1 MNKTILETKNL
12 KKSFGDLEVLKGI
25 NFKIEKGEVVAIIGP
40 SGSGKSTFL
49 RCLNYVEE
57 KGDGEIFFKGKLIG
71 DSKEDKR
78 MLRQQMG
85 MVFQHFNLF
94 NHKTILENVT
104 LAPVLVGKL
113 TKTEAKNKALELLDR
128 VGLVDKCNEYP
139 NSLSGGQRQRVAIA
153 RTLAMDPEV
162 ILFDEVTSA
171 LDPEMVGEVL
181 HVIQDLAKAGMTM
194 IIVTHEMAF
203 ARASC
208 DRIVFMDQGVI
219 IEEGTGEEIFDHPKN
234 LRLQEFISKVLEF

>member
-1 MNKTILETKNL
+1 MTNIILETQEL
-12 KKSFGDLEVLKGI
+12 KKSFGDLEVLKGV
-25 NFKIEKGEVVAIIGP
+25 NFKIEKGEVVAVIGP

-49 RCLNYVEE
+49 RCLNYIEE
-57 KGDGEIFFKGKLIG
+57 KSDGKIFFKGEEVL
-71 DSKEDKR
+71 DSTEQKR
-78 MLRQQMG
+78 QLRQEMG

-104 LAPVLVGKL
+104 LAPILLGKL
-113 TKTEAKNKALELLDR
+113 SKSEAEEKALALLNR
-128 VGLVDKCNEYP
+128 VGLKDKKDAYP

-181 HVIQDLAKAGMTM
+181 HVIQDLAKQGMTM

-203 ARASC
+203 ARVSC
-208 DRIVFMDQGVI
+208 DRIVFMEKGVI
-219 IEEGTGEEIFDHPKN
+219 MEEGTGEEIFDHPQN
-234 LRLQEFISKVLEF
+234 PRLQEFVSKVLEF

>member
-1 MNKTILETKNL
+1 MTNIILETQEL
-12 KKSFGDLEVLKGI
+12 KKSFGDLEVLKGV
-25 NFKIEKGEVVAIIGP
+25 NFKIEKGEVVAVIGP

-49 RCLNYVEE
+49 RCLNYIEE
-57 KGDGEIFFKGKLIG
+57 KSDGKIFFKGEEVL
-71 DSKEDKR
+71 DSTEQKR
-78 MLRQQMG
+78 QLRQEMG

-104 LAPVLVGKL
+104 LAPILLGKL
-113 TKTEAKNKALELLDR
+113 SKSEAEEKALALLNR
-128 VGLVDKCNEYP
+128 VGLKDKKDAYP

-181 HVIQDLAKAGMTM
+181 HVIQDLAKQGMTM

-203 ARASC
+203 ARVSC
-208 DRIVFMDQGVI
+208 DRIVFMEQGVI
-219 IEEGTGEEIFDHPKN
+219 MEEGTGEEIFDHPQN
-234 LRLQEFISKVLEF
+234 PRLQEFVSKVLEF